1 MKLYAQH
8 GHAPSDKM
16 FRAIGDG
23 FIDGVILSPRYL
35 IPDSTNRLIMDLKDR
50 NNEIDIFIDP
60 EFYATRYEGTPNAQ
74 LGYLEEWNH
83 FRPRRQNDLLVGTS
97 IIDECIRDAFRIQLE
112 LGCTNLIAPNIF
124 ISNSFDSI
132 EAAIA
137 ISFINRT
144 KTIAN
149 EMNVDKPVF
158 ATLSVSRDA
167 IIDRNK
173 YVTFLNAITG
183 LNSQPEGIYLLVG
196 AGPTDER
203 ISTSRSE
210 IMNAMVISRWML
222 FNYSLSLNGLLVVN
236 GFSDVLTP
244 FLGAVG
250 GYAGSTGWWSNLQ
263 VFSMGRYIRSAGGG
277 QPPILRYLSKKLFNR
292 ITISER
298 HAFSEVISV
307 IMNEL
312 STDSPYLVGEPSRT
326 EEALQ
331 AWQTISSLCTD
342 SLLGN
347 IGENLQNLQNYV
359 IEAETNYIALLES
372 GFSDRYEANME
383 YLSALKESIIAF
395 KELAEIS

>member
-1 MKLYAQH
+1 
-8 GHAPSDKM
+8 
-16 FRAIGDG
+16 
-23 FIDGVILSPRYL
+23 
-35 IPDSTNRLIMDLKDR
+35 MDIVR
-50 NNEIDIFIDP
+50 
-60 EFYATRYEGTPNAQ
+60 T
-74 LGYLEEWNH
+74 
-83 FRPRRQNDLLVGTS
+83 
-97 IIDECIRDAFRIQLE
+97 QLE
-112 LGCTNLIAPNIF
+112 FGCTNLIAPNIF

-149 EMNVDKPVF
+149 EMSVDKPVF
-158 ATLSVSRDA
+158 ATLSLSRDA

-173 YVTFLNAITG
+173 YVNFLNAITG

-263 VFSMGRYIRSAGGG
+263 VFSMGRYIRSVGGG

-298 HAFSEVISV
+298 HAFSEVIS
-307 IMNEL
+307 L
-312 STDSPYLVGEPSRT
+312 TTPPSLKQGDSPTYTPRGFRVWSSCFPVATNVSTPQADTECPSANT
-326 EEALQ
+326 MY
-331 AWQTISSLCTD
+331 SSLRYKKQEKFAPYIPIAKARGFTAL
-342 SLLGN
+342 SGN
-347 IGENLQNLQNYV
+347 
-359 IEAETNYIALLES
+359 
-372 GFSDRYEANME
+372 YE
-383 YLSALKESIIAF
+383 
-395 KELAEIS
+395 

>member
-16 FRAIGDG
+16 LKAIERG
-23 FIDGVILSPRYL
+23 FIDGVILSPRYI
-35 IPDSTNRLIMDLKDR
+35 IPGSTNQLIIDLKGR
-50 NNEIDIFIDP
+50 NSEIDIFIDP
-60 EFYATRYEGTPNAQ
+60 EFYATRYEGNPNAQ
-74 LGYLEEWNH
+74 LGYLEEWDH
-83 FRPRRQNDLLVGTS
+83 FRLRRQNDLLLGTS
-97 IIDECIRDAFRIQLE
+97 TVDECIRDAFVIQLE
-112 LGCTNLIAPNIF
+112 SGCTNLIAPNIY

-137 ISFINRT
+137 ISFMNRT
-144 KTIAN
+144 KIITN
-149 EMNVDKPVF
+149 EMSVDKPVF

-167 IIDRNK
+167 IIDRSK
-173 YVTFLNAITG
+173 YVNFLNAVTA
-183 LNSQPEGIYLLVG
+183 LDSQPEGIYLLVG

-203 ISTSRSE
+203 IAATRSE
-210 IMNAMVISRWML
+210 IMNANVIARWML

-236 GFSDVLTP
+236 AFSDVLTP
-244 FLGAVG
+244 FLGVAG

-263 VFSMGRYIRSAGGG
+263 VFSMGRYIRIVGGG
-277 QPPILRYLSKKLFNR
+277 QLPILRYLSKKLFNR

-298 HAFSEVISV
+298 HAFSEVIPG

-331 AWQTISSLCTD
+331 TWQTISSICNDLR
-342 SLLGN
+342 SSN
-347 IGENLQNLQNYV
+347 IGENLQNLQNCV
-359 IEAETNYIALLES
+359 DDAETNYTALLES
-372 GFSDRYEANME
+372 GFSDRFEANME

-395 KELAEIS
+395 KELAELP